1 MACHLTSVASRMQWH
16 WAIVAHR
23 IRPSCLKAANTGTIP
38 LPRYAERWLE
48 IRIVFD
54 LGCPCSQSVV
64 NHKARLGRDVHM
76 MFDFEC
82 SHSASVVNHQT
93 SFGCDV
99 RMVLDLGRSCS
110 QSAVNHQSS
119 LGHGLE
125 LEMVEQPKLCKSS
138 DKLGAR
144 LR

>member
-1 MACHLTSVASRMQWH
+1 M
-16 WAIVAHR
+16 
-23 IRPSCLKAANTGTIP
+23 
-38 LPRYAERWLE
+38 
-48 IRIVFD
+48 FD

-64 NHKARLGRDVHM
+64 NHQARLGHDVHM
-76 MFDFEC
+76 MLDFEC

-93 SFGCDV
+93 SIRCDV

-110 QSAVNHQSS
+110 QSVVNHQSS

-125 LEMVEQPKLCKSS
+125 SEMVKQPKLCKSS
-138 DKLGAR
+138 NKLVAR